1 MDRFTVIKDMFLTAP
16 CNPVT
21 STGSGPSTTSVVCL
35 DEYVKLNGLESV
47 YSGQSNPMTIADIS
61 TGALYLVMRSQY
73 TGVSSS
79 VTVDGISR
87 LRYKD

>member
-1 MDRFTVIKDMFLTAP
+1 MKLKD
-16 CNPVT
+16 
-21 STGSGPSTTSVVCL
+21 
-35 DEYVKLNGLESV
+35 LESV

-73 TGVSSS
+73 TGVASS
-79 VTVDGISR
+79 VTVDGIAR